1 MRIKWFSFVRI
12 TGLLLVLVYH
22 FFKPVLPG
30 GFVGVDVFFTFS
42 GYLITALLID
52 EFARDTRIG
61 LVAFLKRR
69 FYRIVPPLVGMV
81 LVVTPLAL
89 LVRNDFTAG
98 IAQQA
103 AAAVGFVTNYYEI
116 LLGGSYETQ
125 FAPHL
130 FLHTWSLAV
139 EMHYYILWGVA
150 VFILSKFSRSV
161 KGLRIRIGIVSG
173 VLLVTSYLAM
183 AIGAQSSSNLSIQYF
198 STQTHIFPF
207 FIGGVLAC
215 FAGSSLC
222 NCQWSTV
229 VRFRGISQ
237 V

>member
-116 LLGGSYETQ
+116 L
-125 FAPHL
+125 
-130 FLHTWSLAV
+130 
-139 EMHYYILWGVA
+139 
-150 VFILSKFSRSV
+150 
-161 KGLRIRIGIVSG
+161 
-173 VLLVTSYLAM
+173 
-183 AIGAQSSSNLSIQYF
+183 
-198 STQTHIFPF
+198 
-207 FIGGVLAC
+207 
-215 FAGSSLC
+215 
-222 NCQWSTV
+222 
-229 VRFRGISQ
+229 
-237 V
+237 